1 MYILVRVPKWLILG
15 GGGSL
20 WAGCLGYGGM
30 GMWGGFFT
38 FHLSLLSISFPR
50 GGASY
55 IWDFN
60 VVYSVLSCH

>member
-1 MYILVRVPKWLILG
+1 MANFRWEGFVMG
-15 GGGSL
+15 GLFGVWGHGYVGG
-20 WAGCLGYGGM
+20 A
-30 GMWGGFFT
+30 FFT
-38 FHLSLLSISFPR
+38 FHLSLFSISFPR